1 MTKAHIT
8 GFCQKYSVLK
18 KNNTIYNLNIAR
30 QKTSKKMTKTP
41 MAGLSVHKRWQ
52 KLPWQVCIF
61 IKDGKTPMAGLH
73 IYKRWQNS
81 HDRFFLPKNIYF

>member
-30 QKTSKKMTKTP
+30 QKTSKKMAKTP
-41 MAGLSVHKRWQ
+41 MAGLYVHKRWQ
-52 KLPWQVCIF
+52 KLPW
-61 IKDGKTPMAGLH
+61 
-73 IYKRWQNS
+73 
-81 HDRFFLPKNIYF
+81 

>member
-30 QKTSKKMTKTP
+30 QKTSKKMAKTP
-41 MAGLSVHKRWQ
+41 MAGLSAHKRWQ
-52 KLPWQVCIF
+52 KLPWQVCQS
-61 IKDGKTPMAGLH
+61 IKDGK
-73 IYKRWQNS
+73 NS
-81 HDRFFLPKNIYF
+81 HGRFVSP